1 MVKRSVLEKLSNKE
15 LLRYTAEDTRSVPE
29 AIAMAFDILRKRG
42 YIFSETEIVQI
53 NQLIESK
60 KKEEPDYSALNKWD
74 IDEDAEEAT
83 VSFFSQKAIW
93 YFSILFGL
101 FTGAILLAINLYA
114 ISKKK
119 EAWATLLFGFGYTIA
134 LILAYSEFKDY
145 FDQSRFTGILLYG
158 IGAAILQFGFW
169 DQYLKGIKYKKRSIT
184 VPLIICLTVVG
195 LIILRTIIFLR

>member
-145 FDQSRFTGILLYG
+145 FDQSRFTGILLYV

>member
-15 LLRYTAEDTRSVPE
+15 LLRYTSEDTRSVSE
-29 AIAMAFDILRKRG
+29 AIEMALDILKKRG
-42 YIFSETEIVQI
+42 YIFSETEIAQI

-60 KKEEPDYSALNKWD
+60 KKEEPDYTALNTWD
-74 IDEDAEEAT
+74 IDEDAKKAT
-83 VSFFSQKAIW
+83 VSFYSQRAIW

-101 FTGAILLAINLYA
+101 FTGAILLAINLFTL
-114 ISKKK
+114 SKKK
-119 EAWATLLFGFGYTIA
+119 EALVTLLFGFGYTIA
-134 LILAYSEFKDY
+134 LILVYKEFKDY

-184 VPLIICLTVVG
+184 APLVICLIVVG
-195 LIILRTIIFLR
+195 LIILRIIIFLR

>member
-74 IDEDAEEAT
+74 IDEDSEEAT

-195 LIILRTIIFLR
+195 LIILRTIIF

>member
-15 LLRYTAEDTRSVPE
+15 LLRYTSEDTRSVSE
-29 AIAMAFDILRKRG
+29 AIEMALDILKKRG
-42 YIFSETEIVQI
+42 YIFSETEIAQI

-60 KKEEPDYSALNKWD
+60 KKEEPDYTAPNTWD
-74 IDEDAEEAT
+74 IDEDAKKAT
-83 VSFFSQKAIW
+83 VSFYSQRAIW

-101 FTGAILLAINLYA
+101 FTGAILLAINLFTL
-114 ISKKK
+114 SKKK
-119 EAWATLLFGFGYTIA
+119 EALVTLLFGFGYTIA
-134 LILAYSEFKDY
+134 LILVYKEFKDY

-184 VPLIICLTVVG
+184 APLVICLIVVG
-195 LIILRTIIFLR
+195 LIILRIIIFLR